1 MKIHTLDN
9 RDFLLLK
16 VFESADISGTNEDV
30 KCFYNALIEQIG
42 EDSYSDL
49 KSSLIPI
56 TDATKKRD
64 KLLIFD
70 IEKIDSLWYGRKVF
84 SNFIEFLSTFE
95 EQNEERYSILAGDLI
110 SEKSDINDKINKI
123 IIEELGF
130 EKFDLHQKDYY
141 LYYVHNISKE
151 QSERL
156 EKIFRKTDFFIGMID
171 ITFHSFLKDYIVH
184 FSPLVNI
191 LVRSKNK
198 IYLPEDSPYTQF
210 IDDKGSLCVQEIE
223 FNIFALLL
231 SFKIETNYET
241 DDDRRLAVESIN
253 GTDYPHNVE
262 DVNLFVHPDK
272 VDKYLL
278 SNKHKSAIM
287 RSLGLGEI
295 NSYDL
300 SKLILDKLKSCYFY
314 NLEFMEGKDFK
325 VSKFSVVIELPYDRP
340 EEHMDKLRKVQVGL
354 KYEDGKLKLLTMY

>member
-16 VFESADISGTNEDV
+16 IFEAADISSTKEDV
-30 KCFYNALIEQIG
+30 KYFYDSLIKQIG
-42 EDSYSDL
+42 KKSYLDL

-70 IEKIDSLWYGRKVF
+70 IEKIDSAWYGREVF
-84 SNFIEFLSTFE
+84 LNFIKFLSTFK

-110 SEKSDINDKINKI
+110 PKRFDINEKINKI

-130 EKFDLHQKDYY
+130 VNFNLHQKDYY

-156 EKIFRKTDFFIGMID
+156 ENIFRKTDFFIGMID
-171 ITFHSFLKDYIVH
+171 LTFHSVLKDYIAN
-184 FSPLVNI
+184 FSPLVTI
-191 LVRSKNK
+191 LVRSKDR
-198 IYLPEDSPYTQF
+198 IYLPENSPYTQL
-210 IDDKGSLCVQEIE
+210 INGKVSLCVQEIE
-223 FNIFALLL
+223 SNIFGLLL

-253 GTDYPHNVE
+253 GTDYPQNME

-278 SNKHKSAIM
+278 LNDNKSAIM

-295 NSYDL
+295 NSNDL
-300 SKLILDKLKSCYFY
+300 SKLILDKLESCYFY

>member
-9 RDFLLLK
+9 RDFLLLQIS
-16 VFESADISGTNEDV
+16 ESADISSTNEDV
-30 KCFYNALIEQIG
+30 KFFYDSLIKQIG
-42 EDSYSDL
+42 EKSYSDL

-70 IEKIDSLWYGRKVF
+70 IEKIDSVWYGREVF
-84 SNFIEFLSTFE
+84 LNFIEFLSTFE

-110 SEKSDINDKINKI
+110 PKRFDIDDKINKI

-130 EKFDLHQKDYY
+130 VKFDLHQKDYY
-141 LYYVHNISKE
+141 LYYLHNISKE

-156 EKIFRKTDFFIGMID
+156 ENIFRNKDFFIGMID
-171 ITFHSFLKDYIVH
+171 LTFHSVLKDYIVH

-191 LVRSKNK
+191 LVRSKDK

-210 IDDKGSLCVQEIE
+210 IYDRGSLCVQEIE
-223 FNIFALLL
+223 SNIFDLLL

-253 GTDYPHNVE
+253 GTDYPHNMKE
-262 DVNLFVHPDK
+262 VNLFVHPDK

-278 SNKHKSAIM
+278 LNDNKSAIM

-295 NSYDL
+295 NSSDL
-300 SKLILDKLKSCYFY
+300 STLILDKLESCYFY

-354 KYEDGKLKLLTMY
+354 KYEDGKLQLLTMY

>member
-16 VFESADISGTNEDV
+16 IFESADLSSTNEDV
-30 KCFYNALIEQIG
+30 KFFYDSLIKQIG
-42 EDSYSDL
+42 EQSYSDL

-70 IEKIDSLWYGRKVF
+70 IEKIDSAWYGRTVF
-84 SNFIEFLSTFE
+84 LNFIDFLSSFE

-110 SEKSDINDKINKI
+110 PNQFDINDKINKI
-123 IIEELGF
+123 IIEELGSV
-130 EKFDLHQKDYY
+130 KFDLHQKDYY

-156 EKIFRKTDFFIGMID
+156 ENIFKNTDFFLGMID
-171 ITFHSFLKDYIVH
+171 LTFHSVLKDYIVN

-191 LVRSKNK
+191 LVRSKDK

-210 IDDKGSLCVQEIE
+210 IDDIGSLCVQKIKSD
-223 FNIFALLL
+223 IFELLL

-241 DDDRRLAVESIN
+241 DDDRRLAVESIK
-253 GTDYPHNVE
+253 GTDYPQNME
-262 DVNLFVHPDK
+262 DVNLFVHPNK
-272 VDKYLL
+272 VEKYLL
-278 SNKHKSAIM
+278 VDDHKSAIM

-295 NSYDL
+295 NSIDL

-314 NLEFMEGKDFK
+314 NLEFMEGTDFK
-325 VSKFSVVIELPYDRP
+325 VSKFSIVIELPYDRP
-340 EEHMDKLRKVQVGL
+340 EERMDKLRKVQIGL
-354 KYEDGKLKLLTMY
+354 KYEDGKLQLLTMY